1 MWRRSKSPRGRDGQ
15 LNKQAALEQFHRF
28 FGFDSSEKVLHVC
41 ACGLKSSKN
50 SGGFFSG
57 SKSTIEG
64 ILYGS
69 TNHLS
74 FIDPRNKKLQTKLPL
89 ENVTAI
95 RPGMDS
101 TSLQVE
107 TSERKHYFVDFKDRN
122 ESMGRFMEI
131 WTQHQSRAASS
142 AFDDPLSIGANV
154 QVMGQNVKVTGRDAM
169 AAAAFAKRHSDK
181 VKVGLNA
188 DGSVNV
194 KINPRGRAAS
204 SKKKQAAAPR
214 NDDWQVVSGAPR
226 RYVRMR
232 GHTGLQKNRMGIY
245 VEKPELG
252 SGGYSAYKHIT
263 GDWYLYYFKS
273 NKFWFVGS
281 RIGKRSGWLYVQSE
295 EQYPDNISKPWRYF
309 WSLRL
314 VRGLPSLDLD
324 DLMMKVL
331 G

>member
-204 SKKKQAAAPR
+204 SKKKQAAGNRHTVLHYTFPSLYPTFSFDTCIHYPPR
-214 NDDWQVVSGAPR
+214 N
-226 RYVRMR
+226 
-232 GHTGLQKNRMGIY
+232 
-245 VEKPELG
+245 KPEEP
-252 SGGYSAYKHIT
+252 
-263 GDWYLYYFKS
+263 LYNS
-273 NKFWFVGS
+273 HGQHLQLHAMT
-281 RIGKRSGWLYVQSE
+281 IGKWSPVRFESPLYSVFFK
-295 EQYPDNISKPWRYF
+295 ISCGLVSRECVSMVWF
-309 WSLRL
+309 W
-314 VRGLPSLDLD
+314 V
-324 DLMMKVL
+324 
-331 G
+331 